1 MFFFS
6 IEKKKP
12 FTSLIKFVSKAAF
25 YPEHRPHKT
34 MPTNANKARGGSSG
48 GGNGGGGGR
57 RTKHRPKSPTDQVRV
72 DREDILFGNGT
83 DTDKGNYAHNGRND
97 DDENKTNNKE
107 LFDRNGFEN
116 AKMGDDSIESR
127 KEYYRLWM
135 NDNVNGVGCSPLTL
149 ILLTIGFDVVIEI
162 TRKTLAENPEEV
174 KVLLFFYE
182 RMMNSIKNFFGFNNG
197 SAGLDFSS
205 SAGGLSLVCD
215 SSALTAIVIFSTCI
229 LIGLNDVTWTPN
241 SPRRNLSATVTYIA
255 CVAFYAHLIMYYGE
269 DVLMNGADGSLVSIL
284 RHLEWMFTTPIL
296 IVLAYQLQ
304 ALSFQE
310 NGQKR
315 KAMYLSVVLDEFM
328 LMFGILCHFV
338 SGNMWWLSLSLSFLC
353 FIFVMYNMGNLFYEL
368 TTKLEHEDD
377 RLRFFMLGVVQSIC
391 WSSFPAVFLAKE
403 FNFISAQSEHEWYLI
418 ADVCT
423 KSAYSYLLCQGNI
436 RVIDGKAK
444 DELEE
449 LQLLTEFQRDFFYNI
464 THELRM
470 PLNSVIGFNTLAV
483 ENGSMDNFSGEL
495 IKNSLTSAE
504 ALLGLINQVLDYAK
518 FNRKT
523 KANKSAK
530 HGLDL
535 SEDSFTLEHL
545 LSQTMDIS
553 QQGSTSFKRNV
564 DIFFEVNPPD
574 LFCENIV
581 GDYFRIRQCL
591 VNIVDNAIKYSATEE
606 ETKRRGIVNI
616 VVNGRVDTSEVY
628 IEFNV
633 KDNGVGIPK
642 NKQHTVFVP
651 FSQPT
656 NDSTT
661 RKQGTG
667 LGLSITRAIVECM
680 GGTVTFKSMEGFGT
694 TFTIAL
700 SFKRMKGSANG
711 NSFSSTSGEEVTHL
725 PKDLLYVVCENSGP
739 RRSFLL
745 NLLECYGI
753 EDKNVLTLDVS
764 PFYAPQGRI
773 QSTLEELIAIEKD
786 STIKPVV
793 FTYTETLMENIA
805 DFVDMDHSMCIFG
818 SPAQLIDIN
827 KGRFE
832 HGESND
838 LNRRGRPRA
847 SISEKD
853 VENFLKSAKRRETC
867 MTPVRPGEFF
877 KVVRRLCGLFADD
890 GTDSRINYGMA
901 ARPETPEL
909 GGDGSRGGSARQSFE
924 AASSGQFRN
933 VSSKLIGVEGDAT
946 ANSTKAMDDGGAG
959 RDDKPNAAISA
970 AGLKIPEQK
979 RKVPPK
985 DSLKHEADWDLD
997 ISSMRVLLVEDNLM
1011 NQKVATVSMA
1021 ACNVTTHIAD
1031 NGKIACDAYKQI
1043 LTGDIPPY
1051 DVVFMDQM
1059 MPIMNGT
1066 EATVCIREMESEAR
1080 KQFENGELAKEPP
1093 ASALIVGLS
1102 ANVGPEHVSA
1112 IQKAGMDGTL
1122 SKPFYPSTLRG
1133 LLRDVYLGRYMGFR
1147 EADSGYV
1154 KNAQAKPGN

>member
-1 MFFFS
+1 
-6 IEKKKP
+6 
-12 FTSLIKFVSKAAF
+12 
-25 YPEHRPHKT
+25 
-34 MPTNANKARGGSSG
+34 MPSPGRG
-48 GGNGGGGGR
+48 GGNGSSR
-57 RTKHRPKSPTDQVRV
+57 PRIKHRPKSPTDQVHV
-72 DREDILFGNGT
+72 DREDILSLGTKGGN
-83 DTDKGNYAHNGRND
+83 NNNNNNNNNNGS
-97 DDENKTNNKE
+97 NNKINE
-107 LFDRNGFEN
+107 SSPHANNNGEVRKGEISDVVDVDYEN
-116 AKMGDDSIESR
+116 MDR
-127 KEYYRLWM
+127 KEYFRSYA
-135 NDNVNGVGCSPLTL
+135 NENINGVGCSPLTL
-149 ILLTIGFDVVIEI
+149 ILLTLGFDVTIEFA
-162 TRKTLAENPEEV
+162 RKALAENPEDV
-174 KVLLFFYE
+174 KWLFFFYE
-182 RMMNSIKNFFGFNNG
+182 HILESIASFFGLKREDNG
-197 SAGLDFSS
+197 DAKMSFSS
-205 SAGGLSLVCD
+205 GLSLVCD

-229 LIGLNDVTWTPN
+229 LIGLNDITWTPN

-304 ALSFQE
+304 AISFPE
-310 NGQKR
+310 YGQKR

-328 LMFGILCHFV
+328 LLFGIICHFV
-338 SGNMWWLSLSLSFLC
+338 SGNLWWLSLFLSFLC
-353 FIFVMYNMGNLFYEL
+353 FFFVMYNMGYLFYEL

-377 RLRFFMLGVVQSIC
+377 RLRFFMLGVVQSVC

-403 FNFISAQSEHEWYLI
+403 FDFISAQSEHEWYLI

-436 RVIDGKAK
+436 RVIDAKAK

-449 LQLLTEFQRDFFYNI
+449 LHLLTEFQRDFFYNI

-553 QQGSTSFKRNV
+553 QQGSTSFRRNV
-564 DIFFEVNPPD
+564 DIFFEINPPE
-574 LFCENIV
+574 LFCETII

-606 ETKRRGIVNI
+606 ETRRRGIVNI
-616 VVNGRVDTSEVY
+616 VINGRIETSEVY

-642 NKQHTVFVP
+642 NKQHTIFVP

-656 NDSTT
+656 NDSNT

-700 SFKRMKGSANG
+700 SFKQMKGSVNG

-773 QSTLEELIAIEKD
+773 QNALDELIEIEND

-832 HGESND
+832 HEESNEA
-838 LNRRGRPRA
+838 NRRGRPRA
-847 SISEKD
+847 VISEMD

-877 KVVRRLCGLFADD
+877 KVVRRLSGLSADD
-890 GTDSRINYGMA
+890 DVDNRINYDIMA
-901 ARPETPEL
+901 RKETPRIFG
-909 GGDGSRGGSARQSFE
+909 GGDGGGSRSGSARQSFE
-924 AASSGQFRN
+924 AVSSGQFHK
-933 VSSKLIGVEGDAT
+933 VSSKLIGVEGDTT
-946 ANSTKAMDDGGAG
+946 ADSTKTGIKSDGAVGN
-959 RDDKPNAAISA
+959 DKPNDVLSA
-970 AGLKIPEQK
+970 VGLKIPEQK

-1043 LTGDIPPY
+1043 LAGEIPPY

-1059 MPIMNGT
+1059 MPVMNGT
-1066 EATVCIREMESEAR
+1066 EATVRIREMESEAR
-1080 KQFENGELAKEPP
+1080 KKFESGELEKEPP
-1093 ASALIVGLS
+1093 MAALIVGLS

-1112 IQKAGMDGTL
+1112 IQQAGMDGTL

-1154 KNAQAKPGN
+1154 KNAQTKPGN